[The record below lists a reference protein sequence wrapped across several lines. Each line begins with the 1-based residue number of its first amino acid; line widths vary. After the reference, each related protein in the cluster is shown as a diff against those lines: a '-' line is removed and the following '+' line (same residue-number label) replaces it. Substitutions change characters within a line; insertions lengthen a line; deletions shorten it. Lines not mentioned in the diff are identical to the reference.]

1 MNIFTKLG
9 TFKLSDWWRGL
20 VIAIATV
27 PLTIIYQSISSG
39 VLTFD
44 WKAIATAAMTGGIA
58 YILKN
63 LSTGVNGNL
72 LTNK

>member
-9 TFKLSDWWRGL
+9 TVKLSDWWRGL
-20 VIAIATV
+20 FIAVATV
-27 PLTIIYQSISSG
+27 PLTIIYQYISSG

-63 LSTGVNGNL
+63 LSTGLSGNL

>member
-9 TFKLSDWWRGL
+9 TIKLSDWWRGL
-20 VIAIATV
+20 FIAVITI
-27 PLTIIYQSISSG
+27 PLTIILQSLNNGSLI
-39 VLTFD
+39 FD
-44 WKAIATAAMTGGIA
+44 WKMIISAALIGGIA

-63 LSTGVNGNL
+63 LSTGQNGNL

>member
-9 TFKLSDWWRGL
+9 TIKLTDWWRGL
-20 VIAIATV
+20 IIAVATV

-44 WKAIATAAMTGGIA
+44 WKAIATAAMTGGLA
-58 YILKN
+58 YVLKN